1 MHNLRM
7 NIMGTFHGH
16 NHHLGY
22 NIRSPD
28 SCSDSDRSS
37 SSEIP
42 ELDTQQHAK
51 KASYWVQKALTAK
64 DVLIFGTTPEDYEKM
79 QRDKEEKEALTKQFN
94 KEYNLMNSADQEKR
108 PRL

>member
-1 MHNLRM
+1 MQL
-7 NIMGTFHGH
+7 
-16 NHHLGY
+16 
-22 NIRSPD
+22 
-28 SCSDSDRSS
+28 
-37 SSEIP
+37 
-42 ELDTQQHAK
+42 
-51 KASYWVQKALTAK
+51 QKALTAK